1 MIAQKKIAK
10 AQQEEA
16 SLAFQQKLLDA
27 GSEVNEALVSYQ
39 VSKEK
44 RDNYERQITSLRNAL
59 RSTSQLME
67 HGNTTYLE
75 VLTAKQTLLSAQLS
89 QVANR
94 FKEIQSVI
102 NLYQALGGGANAG
115 QAS

>member
-1 MIAQKKIAK
+1 MSIVPDQLYG
-10 AQQEEA
+10 EEVKVNVA
-16 SLAFQQKLLDA
+16 DTTSIGSMDWRELFKDPQPQALMNAGLADE
-27 GSEVNEALVSYQ
+27 SSVSQ
-39 VSKEK
+39 MM
-44 RDNYERQITSLRNAL
+44 A
-59 RSTSQLME
+59 
-67 HGNTTYLE
+67 TYLE

>member
-1 MIAQKKIAK
+1 M
-10 AQQEEA
+10 
-16 SLAFQQKLLDA
+16 AFQQKLLDA

-44 RDNYERQITSLRNAL
+44 RDNYERQIASLRNAL

-67 HGNTTYLE
+67 HGNTTYLG
-75 VLTAKQTLLSAQLS
+75 VLMAKQTLLSAQLS